1 MQVRQVMAGKKKGK
15 GKKSAV
21 PAGPPIVTT
30 SIIRRERVKVLCPR
44 LGDAFTRAKLVD
56 EILEDVAERILLK
69 ASIGRANTIN
79 LSCMRI
85 NQLPDLFQLAPD
97 LKSLVDIN
105 LSRNNLF
112 NSDHVF
118 EVCDCTVLYFIALY
132 YLFCIVLYRL
142 YRIVLYHLYCIE
154 LHFILLHCI
163 VLNCTVSDCIVLYT
177 ALYCTARLERTH
189 YYYTTLCCSAPSG
202 MLQLSFYK

>member
-1 MQVRQVMAGKKKGK
+1 MAGKKKGK

-118 EVCDCTVLYFIALY
+118 EVFDCLIFYFIVLHCTVLYCTV
-132 YLFCIVLYRL
+132 LFVL
-142 YRIVLYHLYCIE
+142 CCA
-154 LHFILLHCI
+154 LLHCKI
-163 VLNCTVSDCIVLYT
+163 RTYCFNISLLSAVS
-177 ALYCTARLERTH
+177 
-189 YYYTTLCCSAPSG
+189 SAFCNNLVIYDIS
-202 MLQLSFYK
+202 LLF